1 MNEVTIKCGSAV
13 MFKLSDMTHS
23 SKMGWNTIR
32 KLSGNPTESKQATNG
47 NPNQIVHQLRRLVR
61 VVDNETNILGDTLTI
76 KKVNHANNIMRNG
89 KSPRVVRGK
98 TLVKKSKIY

>member
-1 MNEVTIKCGSAV
+1 

-47 NPNQIVHQLRRLVR
+47 NPNQIVHQLRQ
-61 VVDNETNILGDTLTI
+61 
-76 KKVNHANNIMRNG
+76 NG
-89 KSPRVVRGK
+89 KTQEKRLPGD
-98 TLVKKSKIY
+98 